1 MHLRHLPALAAA
13 IVLIFAVTACDR
25 HKPAAT
31 PAKPA
36 PKPTVPAPPP
46 KPAVYV
52 PTKAE
57 VSQRFQDAKK
67 ARFDERYAIVEL
79 ANGSRTMAP
88 LASLT
93 KADHAWLTQL
103 ASTSPLPKGK
113 SSVQVVATTAP
124 AKKTIQVSKTEGTLE
139 TVQLCP
145 PSVIRD
151 QIGGTCMM
159 YARVH
164 WLDIAGY
171 YVETGDLYKIIN
183 NTPPDQPWRAPHYV
197 AGLEGIMTGFPA
209 RPVRHRPPPQAA
221 PFDWAREELR
231 KGRPILAA
239 FPREIWQAL
248 PPGFVAAHPWNGGSV
263 GHQIVINGFTW
274 DSAAQKG
281 TFHIVNSWNELMEF
295 DLTTEAAG
303 GGALAIEQ
311 SMSPIGEI
319 APETAKEVVQKVTL
333 LKAVGSTN
341 LYEVQTNLGT
351 RRVAAASEAS
361 VYELVEQGQ

>member
-1 MHLRHLPALAAA
+1 MPLRHLPALAAA
-13 IVLIFAVTACDR
+13 IVLIFTVAACER
-25 HKPAAT
+25 RSPKASSTKPAAKT
-31 PAKPA
+31 
-36 PKPTVPAPPP
+36 TVPAPA
-46 KPAVYV
+46 KPTVYV

-57 VSQRFQDAKK
+57 VSQQFQDASK

-79 ANGSRTMAP
+79 ADGRRTMAP

-93 KADHAWLTQL
+93 KADHAWLKQL

-113 SSVQVVATTAP
+113 SSVQIVATTVP
-124 AKKTIQVSKTEGTLE
+124 AKKTIETAKVEGTLE

-209 RPVRHRPPPQAA
+209 KPVRHRPPPQAA

-274 DSAAQKG
+274 DSATQKG

-303 GGALAIEQ
+303 GGALIIEQ
-311 SMSPIGEI
+311 SMSPIGEV
-319 APETAKEVVQKVTL
+319 APESVKEVVQKVTL

-361 VYELVEQGQ
+361 VYELVEQER